1 MKVTPARRTFSFQ
14 GRSLNDPDP
23 NLSPDEVRVFF
34 AAADASLL
42 TAAVEGPT
50 MVDGALSY
58 TFVRAVR
65 EKGQV

>member
-1 MKVTPARRTFSFQ
+1 MKVTLARRTFSYQ

-23 NLSPDEVRVFF
+23 SLSPDEVRVFY
-34 AAADASLL
+34 AAGDGSLL

-50 MVDGALSY
+50 LVDGALAY

-65 EKGQV
+65 EKG